1 MSLVQRVVAG
11 FLVLLLALLTLVTVS
26 YVSVSQI
33 QNDLSQVTDETLPV
47 SQSANDIKINI
58 LQQNQNVMSIFSTT
72 STKVVD
78 QLEAEFKAFDN
89 KVSETLNTI
98 PTSVISSN
106 SVLSKE
112 LGRIQSVRKEYVSKA
127 AELINLHRSAIQ
139 TSIAINRELKVLSNT
154 ERRLSYYLAK
164 NSANVFSDGEFK
176 LTMTGLDRE
185 VKQVLAAFMVF
196 W

>member
-89 KVSETLNTI
+89 KEKI
-98 PTSVISSN
+98 
-106 SVLSKE
+106 
-112 LGRIQSVRKEYVSKA
+112 
-127 AELINLHRSAIQ
+127 
-139 TSIAINRELKVLSNT
+139 
-154 ERRLSYYLAK
+154 
-164 NSANVFSDGEFK
+164 
-176 LTMTGLDRE
+176 
-185 VKQVLAAFMVF
+185 
-196 W
+196 

>member
-106 SVLSKE
+106 SVLSKSW
-112 LGRIQSVRKEYVSKA
+112 GGSSRSVRNMSPKR
-127 AELINLHRSAIQ
+127 RS
-139 TSIAINRELKVLSNT
+139 
-154 ERRLSYYLAK
+154 
-164 NSANVFSDGEFK
+164 
-176 LTMTGLDRE
+176 
-185 VKQVLAAFMVF
+185 
-196 W
+196 

>member
-112 LGRIQSVRKEYVSKA
+112 LGRIQSVRKEYVTKA
-127 AELINLHRSAIQ
+127 
-139 TSIAINRELKVLSNT
+139 
-154 ERRLSYYLAK
+154 
-164 NSANVFSDGEFK
+164 
-176 LTMTGLDRE
+176 DRKS
-185 VKQVLAAFMVF
+185 VV
-196 W
+196 